1 MTETEDRNYIVVWDY
16 DYIWILDGVRIII
29 GTYTNHF

>member
-16 DYIWILDGVRIII
+16 DYIWILDGVRII